1 MIGHRTTI
9 NRARRIGDIY
19 AACHRLDKPGSF
31 AIRDGEVIPVASM
44 YKVLLAL
51 EIAEGIVRGNLR
63 ADAPIRITK
72 ESHSP
77 GGMGLNQFEHPVTL
91 ALEDLLYLSLT
102 ISDNTASD
110 VLLAHSSLDALHARA
125 KALGLDSFHV
135 VADCRTLLRL
145 AGEDFG
151 YPSEE
156 AAIEATWTPTT
167 DAADLTLERTTR
179 GSTADL
185 ARLAGLI
192 AIGRAAHPDACRL
205 VSGVMER
212 QMWTPRFKSSF
223 PSPTWTVA
231 SKTGTLS
238 PWRGEFGVVTRDDGA
253 QLAIAVVVRQHHV
266 GTPAELVDRTVGGVA
281 RSLAQLA
288 LREECA
294 DSPREVPS
302 VG

>member
-1 MIGHRTTI
+1 MIGHWTTI
-9 NRARRIGDIY
+9 NRARRVGEIY
-19 AACHRLDKPGSF
+19 AACSRLDQPASV
-31 AIRDGEVIPVASM
+31 AIRDSEVIPVASM

-51 EIAEGIVRGNLR
+51 EIAEGFVRGDLR
-63 ADAPIRITK
+63 ADARVQVTK

-77 GGMGLNQFEHPVTL
+77 GGMGLNQFAHPVTL
-91 ALEDLLYLSLT
+91 ALKDLLYLSLT

-110 VLLAHSSLDALHARA
+110 VLLAHTSLDALHARA
-125 KALGLDSFHV
+125 EALGLDSFHV

-156 AAIEATWTPTT
+156 AAIEARWTPTT
-167 DAADLTLERTTR
+167 DATDLTLERTTR

-192 AIGRAAHPDACRL
+192 AIEQAAHPDACRL
-205 VSGVMER
+205 VSGVMQR
-212 QMWTPRFKSSF
+212 QMWTPRFASSF

-281 RSLAQLA
+281 RSLVRLA
-288 LREECA
+288 LRKECA
-294 DSPREVPS
+294 DPHRDVPR